1 MVLRLACVA
10 ATAWQTW
17 ATSTN
22 GRPAHLHPQAAHP
35 PHALHIFPCTLQV
48 KNWTKAVRL
57 ARTGQASQSILDC
70 DRIIV
75 PVRRWFDG
83 GLRCMAVQA

>member
-1 MVLRLACVA
+1 M
-10 ATAWQTW
+10 
-17 ATSTN
+17 
-22 GRPAHLHPQAAHP
+22 
-35 PHALHIFPCTLQV
+35 

-75 PVRRWFDG
+75 PVRRRFDG
-83 GLRCMAVQA
+83 GLKCMAVQAVRCSLMDCKCIGVWGAALNVKPGCG